1 MSGKVI
7 AILVL
12 LCLVAGGCAST
23 SDQTKTK
30 AGGTVLGAVLGGV
43 LGYALGGEEGAA
55 IGAIVGGGAGFL
67 AGNVIAKRKA
77 QYASKE
83 EFLDA
88 EIIRVAE
95 FNETTR
101 TYNARLRED
110 IHVLTTE
117 AEQLMTNFA
126 GKKAQK
132 KEIEKK
138 RAELQKRMQSADE
151 LQKSLNQELE
161 VQTAILEEERKS
173 QEQEAERK
181 NEQEGV
187 QLAKLEK
194 EVEKLRANIA
204 QLQEGSVQLA
214 GIDERLSI

>member
-1 MSGKVI
+1 MFRRVI

-12 LCLVAGGCAST
+12 LCLVVGGCAST

-30 AGGTVLGAVLGGV
+30 AGGTALGAVLGGV
-43 LGYALGGEEGAA
+43 LGYAIGGTEGAA
-55 IGAIVGGGAGFL
+55 IGAIVGGGAGFVV
-67 AGNVIAKRKA
+67 GNVVAKRKA
-77 QYASKE
+77 QYASTE

-101 TYNARLRED
+101 TYNAKLRED

-117 AEQLMTNFA
+117 SEQLRANYS
-126 GKKAQK
+126 GKKSQK

-138 RAELQKRMQSADE
+138 RAELQKRMQSAEE
-151 LQKSLNQELE
+151 LQKNLNQELE

-173 QEQEAERK
+173 QEQAAKQK
-181 NEQEGV
+181 NEQKGV
-187 QLAKLEK
+187 QIAKLEK
-194 EVEKLRANIA
+194 EVEELRANIA